1 MQPVPEKY
9 AHLDAY
15 WAAYLGT
22 TIALFLRDKHDK
34 RVLQAALR
42 AYLKSPVA
50 DDAMRRKL
58 TH

>member
-1 MQPVPEKY
+1 MNPAAAQY

-22 TIALFLRDKHDK
+22 TIALFLRDNHDK

-50 DDAMRRKL
+50 DDEMRRKL